1 MKFKAKITRM
11 GDGNSKIK
19 AIADVSF
26 EGGFRVT
33 GIKVCQG
40 SKGLFLGMPS
50 NSYTNSD
57 GEKKYT
63 DIFFPTTKEARE
75 ALTKRL
81 SPKKCF
87 PSTRQNFHRHRNR
100 LHQRL
105 RLRLNL
111 TSENPALRMT
121 SRTFLM
127 NLLCDVQET
136 VLCKLVKK

>member
-11 GDGNSKIK
+11 VDGNSKIK

-50 NSYTNSD
+50 NAYTNSD

-75 ALTKRL
+75 ALTKEVISKYKAEL
-81 SPKKCF
+81 SQTQEQTASEAPLLPEPDF
-87 PSTRQNFHRHRNR
+87 GEPGFEDDFEDLFDEPS
-100 LHQRL
+100 
-105 RLRLNL
+105 
-111 TSENPALRMT
+111 M
-121 SRTFLM
+121 
-127 NLLCDVQET
+127 
-136 VLCKLVKK
+136 

>member
-11 GDGNSKIK
+11 VDGNSKIK

-40 SKGLFLGMPS
+40 NKGLFLGMPS

-75 ALTKRL
+75 ALTKEVISKYKAEL
-81 SPKKCF
+81 SQTQDQTASEAPPEPDF
-87 PSTRQNFHRHRNR
+87 GEPGFEDDFEDLFDEPS
-100 LHQRL
+100 
-105 RLRLNL
+105 
-111 TSENPALRMT
+111 M
-121 SRTFLM
+121 
-127 NLLCDVQET
+127 
-136 VLCKLVKK
+136 

>member
-11 GDGNSKIK
+11 VDGNSKIK

-50 NSYTNSD
+50 NAYTNSD

-63 DIFFPTTKEARE
+63 DIFFPTTKEARA
-75 ALTKRL
+75 ALTKEVISKYKAEL
-81 SPKKCF
+81 SQTQDQTASAAPLPPEPDF
-87 PSTRQNFHRHRNR
+87 GEPGFEDDFEDLFDEPS
-100 LHQRL
+100 
-105 RLRLNL
+105 
-111 TSENPALRMT
+111 M
-121 SRTFLM
+121 
-127 NLLCDVQET
+127 
-136 VLCKLVKK
+136 

>member
-1 MKFKAKITRM
+1 MKFKAKITRIV
-11 GDGNSKIK
+11 DGNSKIK
-19 AIADVSF
+19 AFADVSF

-75 ALTKRL
+75 ALTKEVISKYKAEMEQTQEQTASEAPL
-81 SPKKCF
+81 TPEPDF
-87 PSTRQNFHRHRNR
+87 GEPGFEDDFEDLFDEPS
-100 LHQRL
+100 
-105 RLRLNL
+105 
-111 TSENPALRMT
+111 M
-121 SRTFLM
+121 
-127 NLLCDVQET
+127 
-136 VLCKLVKK
+136 

>member
-11 GDGNSKIK
+11 VDGNSKIK

-75 ALTKRL
+75 ALTKEVISKYKAEL
-81 SPKKCF
+81 SQTQEQTASETPLPPEPDF
-87 PSTRQNFHRHRNR
+87 GELGFEDDFEDLFDEPS
-100 LHQRL
+100 
-105 RLRLNL
+105 
-111 TSENPALRMT
+111 M
-121 SRTFLM
+121 
-127 NLLCDVQET
+127 
-136 VLCKLVKK
+136 